1 MFKRKQKMRLIDARV
16 YRYWQALYLSL
27 YSRRLYVDVAK
38 RWKGLG
44 LMYCL
49 LLMVIAAIPLSV
61 RSIIDFNQYI
71 GTDLIQPLSEVPTF
85 NIKDGKVIF
94 EGKMP
99 YYVKN
104 NEGQEV
110 VIIDTTGQ
118 ITHITYKYPKLVMLV
133 TSDHYYFR
141 APKLRFLKD
150 DKTNR
155 IEYEI
160 QKIQSYSMKHI
171 KNGVFDAKT
180 WIETSDLLSIKN
192 GLLLFVYPFLVSSMF
207 GIFATILI
215 VLAMM
220 GQVASYTIFKYKLKF
235 KPACRIMMV
244 SSSVGTS
251 LFLCFKA
258 AQLNSSL
265 MNSICVMIV
274 FAYFSFAVLSVK
286 RESKQLVHI

>member
-1 MFKRKQKMRLIDARV
+1 MFKRKQNMRLVDARV

-38 RWKGLG
+38 RWKGFG

-49 LLMVIAAIPLSV
+49 LLMMIAAIPLSV
-61 RSIIDFNQYI
+61 RYIIDFNQYI
-71 GTDLIQPLSEVPTF
+71 GTDLIQPFSEIPTF
-85 NIKDGKVIF
+85 NIQDGNVIF
-94 EGKMP
+94 EGHMP

-104 NEGQEV
+104 KEGQDI

-118 ITHITYKYPKLVMLV
+118 ITKITDKYPKLVMLV
-133 TSDHYYFR
+133 TADQYYFR
-141 APKLRFLKD
+141 APKLLFLKGD
-150 DKTNR
+150 QTNR
-155 IEYEI
+155 LDFETQPI
-160 QKIQSYSMKHI
+160 QTYSMKKI

-180 WIETSDLLSIKN
+180 WIETSGLLTIKN
-192 GLLLFVYPFLVSSMF
+192 GLLVIIYPFLVSSMF
-207 GIFATILI
+207 GIFATIMV

-220 GQVASYTIFKYKLKF
+220 GQVASYMVFKYKLKF

-244 SSSVGTS
+244 SSSVGTC

-258 AQLNSSL
+258 AQSNSAASSSL
-265 MNSICVMIV
+265 CIMLV

-286 RESKQLVHI
+286 RESKQLVHV